1 MRFVLKR
8 LNLFLIFTLLFAGQ
22 LFSQDEDISIEN
34 ISIVG
39 GEPLC
44 PSSSV
49 QFTVTIKNNDGTPS
63 LKDVTRM
70 NPGGNNDRDREND
83 KSNSENNADQNSN
96 ERPKPTVERIISKD
110 LEQVNQFTCKKVVTK
125 ISSSSGVFT
134 IVEWITEDT
143 LIVNYADSVQRD
155 LVESYGGTLSPQ
167 PSSSSWVSRI
177 EPKKKHEVVNGKIIK
192 SSMTSINEKGKPSFS
207 MQMEILSAKEV
218 DFNPLMFIV
227 PKNYRKVDELE

>member
-1 MRFVLKR
+1 MAMGGNRTAGKII
-8 LNLFLIFTLLFAGQ
+8 NYDDQSLIMYSESKKQFAT
-22 LFSQDEDISIEN
+22 EDF
-34 ISIVG
+34 
-39 GEPLC
+39 
-44 PSSSV
+44 
-49 QFTVTIKNNDGTPS
+49 QTIKNNDGTPS
-63 LKDVTRM
+63 LKDVTKM

-96 ERPKPTVERIISKD
+96 EEPKPTVERIISKD

-192 SSMTSINEKGKPSFS
+192 SSMTSFNEKGKPSFS
-207 MQMEILSAKEV
+207 MQMEISSAKEV
-218 DFNPLMFIV
+218 DFNPLMFTV